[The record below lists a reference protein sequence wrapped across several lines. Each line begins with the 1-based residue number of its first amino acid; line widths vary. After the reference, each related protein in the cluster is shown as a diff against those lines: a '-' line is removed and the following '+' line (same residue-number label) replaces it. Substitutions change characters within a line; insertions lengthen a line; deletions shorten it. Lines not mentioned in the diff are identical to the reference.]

1 MNFLFGTSG
10 FAKEVDWLIHEIR
23 VSKGDDYTPHY
34 YVAEDTSTLIGQSLN
49 GKEIIS
55 ESSFR
60 KRFGGGT
67 HNCFI
72 AVGSPYIKEKIALQ
86 LKSDTKH
93 CSFPNL
99 IHPNVLYDRR
109 FGKLVLGEGNI
120 ICGGC
125 ILTTDIVI
133 QNFVHMNL
141 GTTVGHDTVI
151 GNYATISPKVS
162 ISGNVR
168 IADRVFLGTGAN
180 VLERLAIFSDIVVG
194 AGATVVRDLREPGT
208 YVGTPA
214 RKVNRAGAPI

>member
-1 MNFLFGTSG
+1 LNFLFGTGG
-10 FAKEVDWLIHEIR
+10 FAKEVDWLIHETRI
-23 VSKGDDYTPHY
+23 SKGDDYTPHY
-34 YVAEDTSTLIGQSLN
+34 YVAEDTSGLVGQTLN
-49 GKEIIS
+49 GREIIS
-55 ESSFR
+55 ESSLR
-60 KRFGGGT
+60 ERFGEGT

-72 AVGSPYIKEKIALQ
+72 AVGSPYMKQKIVMQ
-86 LKSDTKH
+86 LKNDMKS

-109 FGKLVLGEGNI
+109 FGKVLFGEGNI
-120 ICGGC
+120 ICAGC

-133 QNFVHMNL
+133 ENFVHLNL

-151 GNYATISPKVS
+151 GNYATISPKVG

-168 IADRVFLGTGAN
+168 IGDRVFLGTGAN
-180 VLERLAIFSDIVVG
+180 VLERLAIFSDIIVG

-214 RKVNRAGAPI
+214 KKMNSAGASI